1 MPVNVVKTERDEH
14 LWEKAKQIAS
24 ENGQA
29 ENWPYVMGIY
39 KKMQGTEKTAGLLD
53 TLTGKNILKAKALVE
68 EGEKT
73 LLSAKAKQQ
82 ATSKKLADAVHDF
95 ESQNKGRSAGDIAR
109 VRREYANSNIFAK
122 PFKRHKARAEE
133 RAIRKDYITRKQ
145 NAISPFEESANAA
158 ARDYMDKADE
168 LKNLE
173 NAVDL
178 ETKKTFKT
186 RLGAGA
192 LAAGGVG
199 LVASRKKNSE
209 AYVEPNYNVDY
220 QPDNY
225 MYMTASE
232 YNDFLEKYAALA
244 AKGIA
249 NKALKTIFNPNG
261 IKTEYILREAPY
273 TLKDRLLFR
282 GVRDAVNAEKYI
294 KNPKKTPISPNFSVQ
309 ADAKIFDVAQNKNA
323 LNNQVIDYQ
332 QAMADLAKREN
343 AGFLQGRSVGDIA
356 QDYEAKFLKKNKTQ
370 EEQKELKDILKN
382 KKRMS
387 VVDKSKVKDTDLKVD
402 NAELKD
408 YIKTIRDENGNYST
422 DFLNDIEGY
431 EKALFDKNI
440 GQERAR
446 LESLSKVYTDSYKDY
461 NNSMKKIKRERNNEL
476 VKSLGLWA
484 IPTVPAAIGGKKMY
498 DKHHVELGKNAYYN
512 VVGLEKTASEKYA
525 EELGRNAYYA
535 VMEKEAGAL
544 GTAIKFGGKMIKSFG
559 NKFATHGKKL
569 VGDIGTLGNATKG
582 GVSGGVALKDAK
594 AGKDIFKDL
603 GGAGAVKSIAKNPI
617 TIAGG
622 AAAGG
627 MAVGS
632 TLQKPKQPQNFNF

>member
-39 KKMQGTEKTAGLLD
+39 KKMQGTEKTAGLLN

-73 LLSAKAKQQ
+73 LLGAKAKQQ
-82 ATSKKLADAVHDF
+82 ETSKKLADAVHDF
-95 ESQNKGRSAGDIAR
+95 ESRNKGRSAGDIAR
-109 VRREYANSNIFAK
+109 VRREYADSNMFAK

-133 RAIRKDYITRKQ
+133 RAIRKDYATRKQ
-145 NAISPFEESANAA
+145 NAISPFEESANTA

-173 NAVDL
+173 NAVDF
-178 ETKKTFKT
+178 EKKKTFRT

-199 LVASRKKNSE
+199 LVASRKKNSG
-209 AYVEPNYNVDY
+209 AYVEPNYDVDY

-249 NKALKTIFNPNG
+249 NKVLKTVFNPND

-273 TLKDRLLFR
+273 TFKDRFLFR

-294 KNPKKTPISPNFSVQ
+294 KNPKKTPISPNFSVR
-309 ADAKIFDVAQNKNA
+309 ADAKISDVAQNKNV
-323 LNNQVIDYQ
+323 LNGQATDYQ

-343 AGFLQGRSVGDIA
+343 AGFLQGRSVRDMA
-356 QDYEAKFLKKNKTQ
+356 QDYEAKFLKKDKTQ
-370 EEQKELKDILKN
+370 DEKEYLKGVLKD
-382 KKRMS
+382 KKRALGE
-387 VVDKSKVKDTDLKVD
+387 KAKVND
-402 NAELKD
+402 AELEN
-408 YIKTIRDENGNYST
+408 YAKTIREENGNYSI
-422 DFLNDIEGY
+422 DFLNDIERH

-440 GQERAR
+440 GQEHKR
-446 LESLSKVYTDSYKDY
+446 LDNLSKVYADSYKDY
-461 NNSMKKIKRERNNEL
+461 NNSMKKIRRERNNEL

-484 IPTVPAAIGGKKMY
+484 IPAVPAAVGGKKMY
-498 DKHHVELGKNAYYN
+498 DKHHVELGKDAYYN

-535 VMEKEAGAL
+535 VIEKEAGVL
-544 GTAIKFGGKMIKSFG
+544 GTAMKFGGKMIKSFG

-603 GGAGAVKSIAKNPI
+603 GGAGAVKSIAKNPL

-627 MAVGS
+627 IATGS
-632 TLQKPKQPQNFNF
+632 AIQKSNQAQNFNF